1 MMKTIFLSVLLI
13 AVSSLPAFAQDA
25 DIQTPPS
32 TNIVVPETPT
42 PSPVAGAAGGVAPP
56 AIAPATTIAS
66 VPPAEGEGA
75 TPMSPIEKEINEQLA
90 FLRPTVNIETMPSLF
105 FSIWE
110 HDLVRDARRGL
121 NTRDGS
127 DDGVEI
133 TGPRDISLGGIVYAS
148 GKDWTIWLNNVR
160 ISPKRIPSEIMDL
173 KVYRTHIDL
182 EWFDAQTNQIF
193 PIRLRPHQR
202 FNLDTRIFLPG

>member
-1 MMKTIFLSVLLI
+1 MMKPILLSALLL
-13 AVSSLPAFAQDA
+13 AASSLPAFAQEA
-25 DIQTPPS
+25 DIQTPPA
-32 TNIVVPETPT
+32 TNIVVPEARTP
-42 PSPVAGAAGGVAPP
+42 PPVAGAADGP
-56 AIAPATTIAS
+56 AAPAATTTVAS
-66 VPPAEGEGA
+66 VPPAEDESA
-75 TPMSPIEKEINEQLA
+75 SMTPIEKEINEQLA
-90 FLRPTVNIETMPSLF
+90 YLRPTVNIETMPSLF

-148 GKDWTIWLNNVR
+148 GKDWTIWLNNIR
-160 ISPKRIPSEIMDL
+160 ISPKRMPSEVMDL

>member
-1 MMKTIFLSVLLI
+1 MKPILLSALLVTI
-13 AVSSLPAFAQDA
+13 SSLPAYAQNA
-25 DIQTPPS
+25 DIQTPPA
-32 TNIVVPETPT
+32 TNIVVPEARTP
-42 PSPVAGAAGGVAPP
+42 PPVSGVADGAAP
-56 AIAPATTIAS
+56 AATTTIVAS
-66 VPPAEGEGA
+66 VPPAEDEKAAGL
-75 TPMSPIEKEINEQLA
+75 TPIEKEINEQLA
-90 FLRPTVNIETMPSLF
+90 YLRPTVNIETMPSLF

-127 DDGVEI
+127 DDGVDI

-148 GKDWTIWLNNVR
+148 GKDWTIWLNNIR
-160 ISPKRIPSEIMDL
+160 ISPNRIPSEVMDL
-173 KVYRTHIDL
+173 KVYSTHIDL

>member
-1 MMKTIFLSVLLI
+1 MKPILLSALLL
-13 AVSSLPAFAQDA
+13 AVSSIPALAQDA
-25 DIQTPPS
+25 DIQTPPT
-32 TNIVVPETPT
+32 TNIVVPEAPT
-42 PSPVAGAAGGVAPP
+42 PPPVVGAAA
-56 AIAPATTIAS
+56 AASASTSISTTTVSS
-66 VPPAEGEGA
+66 VPPVEGEGA
-75 TPMSPIEKEINEQLA
+75 PMTPIEKEINEQLA
-90 FLRPTVNIETMPSLF
+90 YLRPTVNIETMPSLF

-148 GKDWTIWLNNVR
+148 SKDWTIWLNNIR
-160 ISPKRIPSEIMDL
+160 ISPKRMPSEVMDL